1 MQALSCDEAFL
12 DITECCNNDP
22 EQVATNIRKEIAETT
37 QCTASAGI
45 AGNLLLARLATKS
58 AKPNGQYYI
67 PSEKVISWILNITLH
82 CTEINC
88 NFDD

>member
-12 DITECCNNDP
+12 DITGCCNNDP
-22 EQVATNIRKEIAETT
+22 EQVAMNIRKEIAETT

-45 AGNLLLARLATKS
+45 ACNLLLARLATKS

-67 PSEKVISWILNITLH
+67 PSEKVISWCFFSLEPLSFHATY
-82 CTEINC
+82 
-88 NFDD
+88 